1 MQFEDEILREV
12 LLTSPHDPAKSWIHE
27 TELMARCVD
36 RVYSG
41 KRKVPL
47 TLGPDEGGYH
57 GTGSA
62 VNVDRDRDT
71 GIFLVVVKDLGNR
84 LDGLVVAGVG

>member
-1 MQFEDEILREV
+1 
-12 LLTSPHDPAKSWIHE
+12 
-27 TELMARCVD
+27 MARCVD
-36 RVYSG
+36 RVYPG

-57 GTGSA
+57 GAGSA
-62 VNVDRDRDT
+62 VNMDRDRYT
-71 GIFLVVVKDLGNR
+71 GVFLVVVKDLGNR